1 MSTIPA
7 DNPFNIPSLNFKKT
21 PSLYWWDPKP
31 VGNNYGQIFVGNIY
45 SCYTRKTSVA
55 SSPELCLATADN
67 TNIRWGF
74 GTVNSPSELVAN
86 QNLSWLSSFT
96 YNGQTVY
103 YTFISSSASWDNID
117 TNTLLNSNVVIR
129 ENQYPQLAWLMVF
142 GGYDGFNVTYSLV
155 HCTGADDNPTI
166 IPPETGMNQAS
177 FTPDEGFNFTKTS
190 CSIEGTGP
198 HGRPVGFSWSTS
210 GALVIGQVTSDIVVH
225 VTAVQDPY
233 TPGGTSGPGGGGM
246 SGDAPPHDTI
256 DFPNNPSI
264 SATKAGFVSI
274 WTPTE
279 GQVEKL
285 AAYLWTTDILTGAF
299 WKKIIQN
306 PLDLIFGLQ
315 IMPVPIYHTEG
326 ETEPRRE
333 DEYLA
338 MKDNVVLGWTN
349 TRIKMDYIPEQFVE
363 IDCGEVDME
372 EYWKAYLDYAPY
384 TKIDIYLPYIGV
396 KTLNTNDCMS
406 RTIHLKYKI
415 DLASGS
421 CVAIIKCDDSVYYHF
436 SGNCA
441 SAVPLTAVQMQE
453 VIRNA
458 MTTAVA
464 AGAGALA
471 ASAGASPLAVAASKA
486 AVAASAART
495 VMSGP
500 EYHRSGS
507 NASTTG
513 LMSVQTPYLIITR
526 PRQAIPEKQNTYT
539 GYPSFITEQIG
550 ELSGYTEVEI
560 IHMHDLT
567 CTSEEFTE
575 IEDLLLKGVI
585 I

>member
-1 MSTIPA
+1 MAEYTGSLPVFMGLDAWTVKQAGLHFAHVDPTDTWAIYIASNGPVNAAAVISGESYRILFVSTTPNCSGYDWTGFGKHSYNMNSISGDLYYAISNDIPTVFSGL
-7 DNPFNIPSLNFKKT
+7 PFVGVFTSIEDALEAYTPTPT
-21 PSLYWWDPKP
+21 PSEDP
-31 VGNNYGQIFVGNIY
+31 
-45 SCYTRKTSVA
+45 
-55 SSPELCLATADN
+55 
-67 TNIRWGF
+67 
-74 GTVNSPSELVAN
+74 
-86 QNLSWLSSFT
+86 
-96 YNGQTVY
+96 
-103 YTFISSSASWDNID
+103 
-117 TNTLLNSNVVIR
+117 
-129 ENQYPQLAWLMVF
+129 
-142 GGYDGFNVTYSLV
+142 
-155 HCTGADDNPTI
+155 
-166 IPPETGMNQAS
+166 
-177 FTPDEGFNFTKTS
+177 
-190 CSIEGTGP
+190 
-198 HGRPVGFSWSTS
+198 FS
-210 GALVIGQVTSDIVVH
+210 
-225 VTAVQDPY
+225 
-233 TPGGTSGPGGGGM
+233 PGGTSGPGGGGM
-246 SGDAPPHDTI
+246 SGDLPPHEPI
-256 DFPNNPSI
+256 DFPSDPSI
-264 SATKAGFVSI
+264 SATNAGFVSI

-279 GQVEKL
+279 KQVRDL

-326 ETEPRRE
+326 ELEPKRE
-333 DEYLA
+333 DEYEA
-338 MKDNVVLGWTN
+338 MNDNVVLGWTN
-349 TRIKMDYIPEQFVE
+349 TRIKMDYIPMQFVE
-363 IDCGEVDME
+363 VDCGEIDMD

-396 KTLNTNDCMS
+396 KSLNTNDCMD

-421 CVAIIKCDDSVYYHF
+421 CVAIVKCGDSVYYHF

-464 AGAGALA
+464 VGAGAIAAGAGA
-471 ASAGASPLAVAASKA
+471 SPIAVEASKA

-526 PRQAIPEKQNTYT
+526 PRQAIPENQNTYT

-550 ELSGYTEVEI
+550 DLEGYTEIEI
-560 IHMHDLT
+560 IHMHNMS
-567 CTSEEFTE
+567 CTEEEFNE
-575 IEDLLLKGVI
+575 IEELLLKGVI

>member
-1 MSTIPA
+1 MLGVKFTDGTILPIFNTETIEIIANELEQYTLENALLYLGGTGWNGFAYPTQPFTMTDIAGNVWYFTLPSLTSINIKIVSPTNVTLLDYTAPSNYSVSSGWFGFLSMVSMTESDMAIQLVNRRPTFMRNDSRPA
-7 DNPFNIPSLNFKKT
+7 FYAAYLNSDYAGQYSYENDLQTISQDSRYFNIALR
-21 PSLYWWDPKP
+21 
-31 VGNNYGQIFVGNIY
+31 NNV
-45 SCYTRKTSVA
+45 
-55 SSPELCLATADN
+55 
-67 TNIRWGF
+67 
-74 GTVNSPSELVAN
+74 
-86 QNLSWLSSFT
+86 
-96 YNGQTVY
+96 
-103 YTFISSSASWDNID
+103 
-117 TNTLLNSNVVIR
+117 
-129 ENQYPQLAWLMVF
+129 
-142 GGYDGFNVTYSLV
+142 
-155 HCTGADDNPTI
+155 
-166 IPPETGMNQAS
+166 
-177 FTPDEGFNFTKTS
+177 
-190 CSIEGTGP
+190 
-198 HGRPVGFSWSTS
+198 
-210 GALVIGQVTSDIVVH
+210 
-225 VTAVQDPY
+225 
-233 TPGGTSGPGGGGM
+233 TSGPFTSIVGAYKSSVGGSVSDFDYYLKPYASGSPLVAFTLGMDAIVDIRPEPEDTDPYSPGGNSTTGGGGM
-246 SGDAPPHDTI
+246 SGDPPTHDSI
-256 DFPNNPSI
+256 DFPDNPLI

-326 ETEPRRE
+326 ESEPRRE

-338 MKDNVVLGWTN
+338 MNDNVVLGWTN
-349 TRIKMDYIPEQFVE
+349 TRIKMDYIPEQFIEV
-363 IDCGEVDME
+363 DCGEIDME

-464 AGAGALA
+464 VGAAVMTAGAE
-471 ASAGASPLAVAASKA
+471 SSPLAVGAAKA
-486 AVAASAART
+486 AAAASAART
-495 VMSGP
+495 VMTGP

-526 PRQAIPEKQNTYT
+526 PRQALPENQNTYT

-550 ELSGYTEVEI
+550 DLTGYTEIEI